1 MFSNQA
7 GQFDRL
13 IGAGMTEEQV
23 FILRDILANPKQ
35 TLDHSGVINLKGGIT
50 APSIQAGR
58 WGVAQHNWDYNR
70 DDKVRAAPSRGG
82 SMALV
87 VCKEA
92 DGYRG
97 NGTTGKSE
105 VTIYLPAGVAEDPNV
120 EKGDVILFFDMP
132 DGILVAPGYGDFR
145 IGTIRQDVN
154 GDKGVKGWGVMDGTN
169 NAKIKGGSAL
179 DLATNG
185 VFLRQWPARGN
196 NKTTGGAATDSV
208 TVGSHSGGSV
218 DSAVAISTHGAGT
231 SGATVLPDVADHVH
245 SLDNSST
252 IAAGSGTPQNAVAVT
267 STGFSTTTIT
277 HGGSGH
283 THTTPALSH
292 TVTGSSAL
300 SHGAVSVDTVPPFI
314 YVGNLER
321 LNNSRTGLGL

>member
-50 APSIQAGR
+50 APSVQAGR

-92 DGYRG
+92 DDYRG

-105 VTIYLPAGVAEDPNV
+105 ITIYLPAGVAEDPNV
-120 EKGDVILFFDMP
+120 EEGDVILFFDMP
-132 DGILVAPGYGDFR
+132 DGVLVAPGYGDFR

-185 VFLRQWPARGN
+185 VFLRQWPARAN

-218 DSAVAISTHGAGT
+218 DSAVAIATHGSGTTGAT
-231 SGATVLPDVADHVH
+231 SGHFPDHTHEVDNTATV
-245 SLDNSST
+245 
-252 IAAGSGTPQNAVAVT
+252 AAGSGTPQAVASLNHTGNMV
-267 STGFSTTTIT
+267 STPTPNT
-277 HGGSGH
+277 H

-292 TVTGSSAL
+292 SVTGSSAL
-300 SHGAVSVDTVPPFI
+300 SHGAVSVDTIPPFI